1 MIYFCLRFF
10 GVFVRHRCHGVESTA
25 AYRGVG
31 GFAGTA
37 ANVKQEVHV
46 QFADQEEEVHL
57 EAHPRE
63 SGCSLGNALV
73 VGDFAHVVD
82 PLHVLGGGVAPDVG
96 QPLSGVAEVVLVQVV
111 LVEALLVAVR
121 ERVDEELV
129 VGQLL

>member
-1 MIYFCLRFF
+1 MLNKKITF
-10 GVFVRHRCHGVESTA
+10 
-25 AYRGVG
+25 
-31 GFAGTA
+31 
-37 ANVKQEVHV
+37 N
-46 QFADQEEEVHL
+46 FADQEEEVQLEVHLKKFTFNLPTKKRRFNLPTQEEEVQL

-63 SGCSLGNALV
+63 SGCSLGNALAV
-73 VGDFAHVVD
+73 CDFAHVVD